1 MANKIIRML
10 PAGNQKPGAS
20 GDLCPLASAAA
31 PFVYFDRAPNFG
43 FNGAVANISLEAV
56 RFATPADG
64 AEVMADRVTV
74 AHLRM
79 TLDAMRS
86 LKAAIE
92 GVERIAKMTH
102 ESERS

>member
-1 MANKIIRML
+1 MSDQVVRML
-10 PAGNQKPGAS
+10 PTTKGKPRTTS
-20 GDLCPLASAAA
+20 GICALASAAA

-43 FNGAVANISLEAV
+43 FNGAVANVSLETV
-56 RFATPADG
+56 RFTLPSEG
-64 AEVMADRVTV
+64 AEVVTDRVTV

-92 GVERIAKMTH
+92 GIERIAEATRATAK
-102 ESERS
+102 S